1 MIEQLKQK
9 AFFLDVMNDIMH
21 SKYGIKKIIFSY
33 NSQHIEYTHPWIRI
47 MIPLEG
53 QLNAS
58 ISQDN
63 KMLEARLVP
72 GEILFCLAG
81 GAFAPQPKVFNMI
94 TIIYWN
100 ELIRFLHEGEDFYW
114 YHTNNPI
121 NEAGQAVLKSISL
134 SANSNDFSPEVS
146 HLLNA
151 LIYITYKELY
161 MDKTIEHSKSYRTF
175 QHILNYISYN
185 FHKPINRNLVA
196 GALKITPQH
205 MSRLFKMHSKIGF
218 NATVKK
224 MRLNYAMELLHS
236 GQYSVNEVAARS
248 GFVNTGHFIT
258 EFKKRF
264 KSTPG
269 KYQG

>member
-1 MIEQLKQK
+1 MKEQLKQK

-21 SKYGIKKIIFSY
+21 NKYGIKKIIFSY
-33 NSQHIEYTHPWIRI
+33 NSPHAAYTHPWVRI
-47 MIPLEG
+47 MFPLEG
-53 QLNAS
+53 QLNTS

-63 KMLEARLVP
+63 KMLEVKLVP

-81 GAFAPQPKVFNMI
+81 GAFAPQPKALNMI

-100 ELIRFLHEGEDFYW
+100 ELIRFLHEGDGFYW

-121 NEAGQAVLKSISL
+121 NETGQTILKAISL
-134 SANSNDFSPEVS
+134 SANNNDFSPEVS

-151 LIYITYKELY
+151 LIYITYKELD
-161 MDKTIEHSKSYRTF
+161 MDKTDEHSKSYRTF

-185 FHKPINRNLVA
+185 FHKPTNRKLVA
-196 GALKITPQH
+196 EALKITPQH
-205 MSRLFKMHSKIGF
+205 ISRLFKMHSRIGF
-218 NATVKK
+218 SATVKK

-236 GQYSVNEVAARS
+236 NLYSVNEIAERS

-258 EFKKRF
+258 EFKKKF
-264 KSTPG
+264 NSTPG